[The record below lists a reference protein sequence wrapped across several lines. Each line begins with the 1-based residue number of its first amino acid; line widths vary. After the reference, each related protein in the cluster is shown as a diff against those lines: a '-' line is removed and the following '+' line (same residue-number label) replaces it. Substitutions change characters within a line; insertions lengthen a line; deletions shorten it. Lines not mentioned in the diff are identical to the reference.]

1 MPTGTL
7 YWGERWKTVKCLT
20 RGAIAVIDSHRGL
33 TDEQSIA
40 LNARIVL
47 LLANH
52 IGDTTVLDE
61 AFRTARLSLL
71 A

>member
-1 MPTGTL
+1 MLNTAPNL
-7 YWGERWKTVKCLT
+7 SNPDDFYQSL
-20 RGAIAVIDSHRGL
+20 IDSHRGL

-61 AFRTARLSLL
+61 AFKTTRLSLL